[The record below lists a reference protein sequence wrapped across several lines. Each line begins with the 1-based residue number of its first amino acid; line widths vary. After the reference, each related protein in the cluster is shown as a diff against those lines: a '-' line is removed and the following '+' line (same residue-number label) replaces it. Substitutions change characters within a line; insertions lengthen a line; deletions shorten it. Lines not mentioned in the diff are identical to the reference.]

1 MSTNQQTMSN
11 SNGARTHENDDA
23 PLKIGVYGWRKR
35 CLYFFVLLLT
45 ATVIINL
52 ALTIWIIVV
61 MRFNVDGMGKLRIK
75 EDGMVMTDDG
85 KAMFLGPLYAS
96 SVRSIDLVETAENDP
111 DDEKGSLSVE
121 ADRYLFLQSGG
132 DNGSTVAVTEKDI
145 EARTDSFVVRSGS
158 NEVFRVNSDG
168 VAIASGQ
175 LESNG
180 VILFDEIESKSIS
193 SEEIS
198 APSGDLTIKSKGD
211 STLES
216 LTGFV
221 KLQAFDEIKLQ
232 SFEDS
237 IILSAPDIYLS
248 PNAQF
253 SGVMEVCM
261 CPSGKLFFA
270 SPNATTPCQQ
280 PSGIC

>member
-1 MSTNQQTMSN
+1 
-11 SNGARTHENDDA
+11 
-23 PLKIGVYGWRKR
+23 
-35 CLYFFVLLLT
+35 
-45 ATVIINL
+45 
-52 ALTIWIIVV
+52 
-61 MRFNVDGMGKLRIK
+61 MGKLRIK

-96 SVRSIDLVETAENDP
+96 SVRSIDLEETAENDP

-180 VILFDEIESKSIS
+180 VILFDGRV
-193 SEEIS
+193 
-198 APSGDLTIKSKGD
+198 AVCVCL
-211 STLES
+211 
-216 LTGFV
+216 FV
-221 KLQAFDEIKLQ
+221 CVCLCVFVCLCA
-232 SFEDS
+232 
-237 IILSAPDIYLS
+237 
-248 PNAQF
+248 
-253 SGVMEVCM
+253 CM
-261 CPSGKLFFA
+261 CVFICLFVCLCVCLFVYFVCLFLLFVCLFVCLFV
-270 SPNATTPCQQ
+270 S
-280 PSGIC
+280 